1 MRILVIDDEINI
13 GKVIQIIFEKA
24 KNKVDI
30 VQTGNEGLEKIKEN
44 LYDIVICD
52 MKLPDISGLEILKRI
67 KKESY
72 SPPFIMITAYAS
84 TKNAIEAMK
93 NGAED
98 YIIKPFDI
106 DELRL
111 VVGKVYEKRRL
122 EIEYHRL
129 KQEIEKK
136 YSFENIISK
145 NKKMKEIFVL
155 IEKVAPLDSTILIT
169 GESGTGKDLLA
180 KAIHYRSNR
189 KDKPFVS
196 INCASIPETL
206 LESELFGYKRGA
218 FTGAV
223 ANKKGLFQEAK
234 GGTLFLDEIAEMP
247 LSLQAKLLRV
257 LQDKKVRALGETKEE
272 LIDVRII
279 TATNHNLLKEVEE
292 GRFRED
298 LYYRINVINIE
309 VPPLRKRKNDIPVLA
324 KHFLNVYNEKTG
336 KQIKGIDRELLEI
349 FYNYDWPGN
358 VRELENII
366 ERLVILEDTDTL
378 SSSNLP
384 ASFKIK
390 TSPLLL
396 GVDEIDFNNFSLS
409 DYIDNITK
417 NIINKALEK
426 ANWNKKK
433 AASLLGVSYRSFRYY
448 YNKYNT

>member
-1 MRILVIDDEINI
+1 MNILVIDDEVNI

-24 KNKVDI
+24 NNKVDI
-30 VQTGNEGLEKIKEN
+30 VQTGKDGLDKIREN
-44 LYDIVICD
+44 LYDIIICD
-52 MKLPDISGLEILKRI
+52 MKLPDISGLDILKKI
-67 KKESY
+67 KKEPF

-84 TKNAIEAMK
+84 TKTAVEAMK

-106 DELRL
+106 DELRII
-111 VVGKVYEKRRL
+111 VQKVYEKRKM

-129 KQEIEKK
+129 KQDIEKK

-145 NKKMKEIFVL
+145 NKNMKDIFIL

-189 KDKPFVS
+189 KENPFVS
-196 INCASIPETL
+196 INCASIPDSL
-206 LESELFGYKRGA
+206 LESELFGYRRGA

-223 ANKKGLFQEAK
+223 SNKNGLFQEANK
-234 GGTLFLDEIAEMP
+234 GTLFLDEIAEMP

-257 LQDKKVRALGETKEE
+257 IQDKKVRALGDTKEE
-272 LIDVRII
+272 LIDIRII

-309 VPPLRKRKNDIPVLA
+309 VPPLRERRNDIPVLS
-324 KHFLNVYNEKTG
+324 KHFLDVYNKKTG
-336 KQIKGIDRELLEI
+336 KKITDIDSNLLEL
-349 FYNYDWPGN
+349 FYNYGWPGN

-366 ERLVILEDTDTL
+366 ERLVILEDSDILT
-378 SSSNLP
+378 SKNLP
-384 ASFKIK
+384 KNFAMSVKKFYDDHEE
-390 TSPLLL
+390 L
-396 GVDEIDFNNFSLS
+396 DFNNFNLT
-409 DYIDNITK
+409 DYLEQVTK
-417 NIINKALEK
+417 SIIQKALRK
-426 ANWNKKK
+426 TRWNKKK
-433 AASLLGVSYRSFRYY
+433 AAELLGISYRSFRYY
-448 YNKYNT
+448 FNKYNS